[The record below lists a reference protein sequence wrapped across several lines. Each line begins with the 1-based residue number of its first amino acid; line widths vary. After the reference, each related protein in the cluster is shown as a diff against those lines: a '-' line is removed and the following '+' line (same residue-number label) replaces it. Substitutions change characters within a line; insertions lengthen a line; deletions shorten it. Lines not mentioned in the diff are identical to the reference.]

1 MSSPNRF
8 EVLARKAASMY
19 TDSQLAL
26 RNNVVPLRTSPV
38 RDEAHA
44 TNHSGAEPSS
54 VSHPHPSSSAQSA
67 GFGSP
72 VPLPLYSRM
81 KPSGHTGVENGATIP
96 HQQHHPQQQVLM
108 TSAHALARYHIS
120 KSPLFNTYHRFPAFF
135 CTDQCCTNQTTK
147 C

>member
-1 MSSPNRF
+1 
-8 EVLARKAASMY
+8 MY

-81 KPSGHTGVENGATIP
+81 KPSSNTGVENGATIP
-96 HQQHHPQQQVLM
+96 QQQQHHPQQEVLM
-108 TSAHALARYHIS
+108 ASAHALARYHIS
-120 KSPLFNTYHRFPAFF
+120 RKAHFLIHITDFLLFSV
-135 CTDQCCTNQTTK
+135 QTSAAPIRQLSVEVI